1 MCKRALIT
9 GITGQDGQH
18 LTQFLLGKDYE
29 VFGFLFDI
37 EKTRNSQF
45 ALRFPN
51 VKLIQGDL
59 ANSTSIIDAINLSQ
73 PDEIYN
79 LGAITFVGDSFKI
92 PEDTANITGLGTLR
106 ILETIRNSEYR
117 ENVKFYQAS
126 SSEMFGKVL
135 ETPQTENTPFNP
147 QSPYAI
153 AKTFAHYSSVNYRD
167 SYGIHASS
175 GILFNHEGEF
185 RGHEFVTRK
194 ITSNVAKIKLKKQL
208 KFSLGKLS
216 PKRDWG
222 YAGDYVEAMW
232 LMTQQDR
239 ADTFVISTGI
249 SHSVEQ
255 FVETA
260 LEVAGLEKNVSRYV
274 DFDQE
279 MIRPSEVEALVGDSS
294 KAEKILG
301 WKPKT
306 DFKRLVEIMVEND
319 LKIEASKN

>member
-1 MCKRALIT
+1 MRKALIT

-37 EKTRNSQF
+37 EKNRNSQF
-45 ALRFPN
+45 AQRFPS

-59 ANSTSIIDAINLSQ
+59 ANSTSVSDAINYSQ

-92 PEDTANITGLGTLR
+92 PEVTANITGLGTLR
-106 ILETIRNSEYR
+106 ILEAIRSSEFR

-135 ETPQTENTPFNP
+135 ETPQTETTPFNP

-185 RGHEFVTRK
+185 RGYEFVTRK

-260 LEVAGLEKNVSRYV
+260 LEAAGLEKNVSRYV

-279 MIRPSEVEALVGDSS
+279 MVRPSEVEALVGDSS

>member
-1 MCKRALIT
+1 MRKALIT

-37 EKTRNSQF
+37 EKNRNSQF
-45 ALRFPN
+45 AQRFPS

-59 ANSTSIIDAINLSQ
+59 ANSTSVSDAINYSQ

-92 PEDTANITGLGTLR
+92 PEVTANITGLGTLR
-106 ILETIRNSEYR
+106 ILEAIRNSEFR

-135 ETPQTENTPFNP
+135 ETPQTETTPFNP

-153 AKTFAHYSSVNYRD
+153 AKTFAHYTSVNYRD

-185 RGHEFVTRK
+185 RGYEFVTRK

-232 LMTQQDR
+232 LMTQEDR

-260 LEVAGLEKNVSRYV
+260 LEAAGLEKNVSRYV

-279 MIRPSEVEALVGDSS
+279 MVRPSEVEALVGDSS

-306 DFKRLVEIMVEND
+306 DFKKLVEIMVEND

>member
-1 MCKRALIT
+1 LKRALIT
-9 GITGQDGQH
+9 GITGQDGRH
-18 LTQFLLGKDYE
+18 LTQFLLEKDYE
-29 VFGFLFDI
+29 IFGFIYDI
-37 EKTRNSQF
+37 EKIRNSEF
-45 ALRFPN
+45 AKRFPT
-51 VKLIQGDL
+51 VKLIPGDL
-59 ANSTSIIDAINLSQ
+59 ANQTSVEEAITLSQ

-92 PEDTANITGLGTLR
+92 PEVTANITGLGTLR
-106 ILETIRNSEYR
+106 ILEAIRISESC
-117 ENVKFYQAS
+117 EKIKFYQAS

-147 QSPYAI
+147 QSPYAT

-185 RGHEFVTRK
+185 RGYEFVTRK

-279 MIRPSEVEALVGDSS
+279 MVRPSEVEALVGDSS

>member
-1 MCKRALIT
+1 MKRALIT

-18 LTQFLLGKDYE
+18 LTQFLLEKDYE
-29 VFGFLFDI
+29 IFGFIYDI
-37 EKTRNSQF
+37 EKIKNSGF
-45 ALRFPN
+45 AERFPS
-51 VKLIQGDL
+51 VKIIPGDL
-59 ANSTSIIDAINLSQ
+59 AIHTNIEEALNLSQ

-79 LGAITFVGDSFKI
+79 LGGTSFVGNSFKI
-92 PEDTANITGLGTLR
+92 PEMTANITGLGPLR
-106 ILETIRNSEYR
+106 ILEAIKNSDLR
-117 ENVKFYQAS
+117 EKVRFYQAS
-126 SSEMFGKVL
+126 SSEMFGRAL
-135 ETPQTENTPFNP
+135 QTPQSEITPFNP

-153 AKTFAHYSSVNYRD
+153 SKTFAHYSSVHYRE
-167 SYGIHASS
+167 SYGMHSSS

-185 RGHEFVTRK
+185 RGYEFVTRK
-194 ITSNVAKIKLKKQL
+194 ITSNVAKIKLNKQL
-208 KFSLGKLS
+208 KFSLGSLS
-216 PKRDWG
+216 AKRDWG

-232 LMTQQDR
+232 LMTQKDK
-239 ADTFVISTGI
+239 ADTIIISTGI

-279 MIRPSEVEALVGDSS
+279 MVRPSEVEALVGDSS

>member
-1 MCKRALIT
+1 MRKALIT

-18 LTQFLLGKDYE
+18 LTQFLLEKDYE
-29 VFGFLFDI
+29 VFGFLFNI
-37 EKTRNSQF
+37 EEVKNLQF
-45 ALRFPN
+45 AQRFPS
-51 VKLIQGDL
+51 VKLVQGDL
-59 ANSTSIIDAINLSQ
+59 ANSTSIIDALTFAQ

-92 PEDTANITGLGTLR
+92 PEITANITGLGALR
-106 ILETIRNSEYR
+106 ILEAIRISKFR
-117 ENVKFYQAS
+117 EQVKFYQAS

-135 ETPQTENTPFNP
+135 ETPQCENTPFNP
-147 QSPYAI
+147 QSPYAT
-153 AKTFAHYSSVNYRD
+153 AKTFAHYSSVNYRE

-185 RGHEFVTRK
+185 RGYEFVTRK

-232 LMTQQDR
+232 LMTQQDK

-260 LEVAGLEKNVSRYV
+260 LEVAGLEKNISRYV
-274 DFDQE
+274 DFDEE
-279 MIRPSEVEALVGDSS
+279 MVRPSEVEALVGDSS
-294 KAEKILG
+294 KANKILG
-301 WKPKT
+301 WKPQT
-306 DFKRLVEIMVEND
+306 DFKRLVEIMIEND
-319 LKIEASKN
+319 LKIEASKK

>member
-1 MCKRALIT
+1 MRKALIT

-18 LTQFLLGKDYE
+18 LTQFLLGKNYE
-29 VFGFLFDI
+29 VYGFLFDI
-37 EKTRNSQF
+37 EQVRNSQF
-45 ALRFPN
+45 AQRFPS

-59 ANSTSIIDAINLSQ
+59 ANSTSVIDAINFSQ

-79 LGAITFVGDSFKI
+79 LGAKTFVGDSFKI
-92 PEDTANITGLGTLR
+92 PEVTANITGLGTLR
-106 ILETIRNSEYR
+106 ILEAIRNSEFR

-185 RGHEFVTRK
+185 RGYEFVTRK

-239 ADTFVISTGI
+239 ADTFVISTGT

-279 MIRPSEVEALVGDSS
+279 MVRPSEVEALVGDSS

>member
-1 MCKRALIT
+1 MRKALIT

-29 VFGFLFDI
+29 VYGFLFDI
-37 EKTRNSQF
+37 EQVRNSQF
-45 ALRFPN
+45 AQRFPS

-59 ANSTSIIDAINLSQ
+59 ANSTSVIDAINFSH

-92 PEDTANITGLGTLR
+92 PEVTANITGLGTLR
-106 ILETIRNSEYR
+106 ILEAIRNSEFR

-185 RGHEFVTRK
+185 RGYEFVTRK

-239 ADTFVISTGI
+239 ADTFVISTGM

-279 MIRPSEVEALVGDSS
+279 MVRPSEVEALVGDSS

>member
-1 MCKRALIT
+1 MRKALIT

-37 EKTRNSQF
+37 EKIRNSQF
-45 ALRFPN
+45 AQRFPS

-59 ANSTSIIDAINLSQ
+59 ANSTSVIDAINFSQ

-92 PEDTANITGLGTLR
+92 PEVTANITGLGTLR
-106 ILETIRNSEYR
+106 ILEAIRNSEFR

-185 RGHEFVTRK
+185 RGYEFVTRK

-279 MIRPSEVEALVGDSS
+279 MVRPSEVEALVGDSS

>member
-1 MCKRALIT
+1 
-9 GITGQDGQH
+9 
-18 LTQFLLGKDYE
+18 
-29 VFGFLFDI
+29 
-37 EKTRNSQF
+37 
-45 ALRFPN
+45 
-51 VKLIQGDL
+51 
-59 ANSTSIIDAINLSQ
+59 
-73 PDEIYN
+73 
-79 LGAITFVGDSFKI
+79 
-92 PEDTANITGLGTLR
+92 
-106 ILETIRNSEYR
+106 
-117 ENVKFYQAS
+117 
-126 SSEMFGKVL
+126 MFGKVL
-135 ETPQTENTPFNP
+135 ETPQTENTSFNP

-153 AKTFAHYSSVNYRD
+153 AKTFAHYNSVNYRE

-185 RGHEFVTRK
+185 RGYEFVTRK

-232 LMTQQDR
+232 LMTQQEK

-279 MIRPSEVEALVGDSS
+279 MVRPSEVEALVGDSS
-294 KAEKILG
+294 KANKILG

-319 LKIEASKN
+319 LKIESSKN

>member
-1 MCKRALIT
+1 MRKVLIT

-18 LTQFLLGKDYE
+18 LTQFLLEKDYE
-29 VFGFLFDI
+29 VFGFLYDLDQI
-37 EKTRNSQF
+37 KNSQF
-45 ALRFPN
+45 AKRFPS

-59 ANSTSIIDAINLSQ
+59 ANSTSVINALNFAQ

-92 PEDTANITGLGTLR
+92 PEITSNITGLGALR
-106 ILETIRNSEYR
+106 ILEAIRISEFR
-117 ENVKFYQAS
+117 EQVKFYQAS

-135 ETPQTENTPFNP
+135 ETPQTKNTSFNP

-153 AKTFAHYSSVNYRD
+153 AKTFAHYNSVNYRE

-185 RGHEFVTRK
+185 RGYEFVTRK

-232 LMTQQDR
+232 LMTQQEK

-279 MIRPSEVEALVGDSS
+279 MVRPSEVEALVGDSS
-294 KAEKILG
+294 KANKILG

-319 LKIEASKN
+319 LKIESSKN

>member
-1 MCKRALIT
+1 MRKVLIT

-18 LTQFLLGKDYE
+18 LTQFLLEKDYE
-29 VFGFLFDI
+29 VFGFLYDLDQI
-37 EKTRNSQF
+37 KNSQF
-45 ALRFPN
+45 AKRFPS

-59 ANSTSIIDAINLSQ
+59 ANSTSVINALKFAQ

-92 PEDTANITGLGTLR
+92 PEITSNITGLGALR
-106 ILETIRNSEYR
+106 ILEAIRISEFR
-117 ENVKFYQAS
+117 EQVKFYQAS

-135 ETPQTENTPFNP
+135 ETPQTENTSFNP

-153 AKTFAHYSSVNYRD
+153 AKTFAHYNSVNYRE

-185 RGHEFVTRK
+185 RGYEFVTRK

-232 LMTQQDR
+232 LMTQQEK

-255 FVETA
+255 FVETE

-279 MIRPSEVEALVGDSS
+279 MVRPSEVEALVGDSS
-294 KAEKILG
+294 KANKILG

-319 LKIEASKN
+319 LKIESSKN

>member
-1 MCKRALIT
+1 MRKALIT

-37 EKTRNSQF
+37 EKIRNSQF
-45 ALRFPN
+45 AQRFPS

-59 ANSTSIIDAINLSQ
+59 ANSTSVIDAINFSQ

-92 PEDTANITGLGTLR
+92 PEVTANITGLGTLR
-106 ILETIRNSEYR
+106 ILEAIRNSEFR

-153 AKTFAHYSSVNYRD
+153 AKTFAHYSSVNYRN

-185 RGHEFVTRK
+185 RGYEFVTRK

-279 MIRPSEVEALVGDSS
+279 MVRPSEVEALVGDSS

>member
-1 MCKRALIT
+1 MRKALIT

-37 EKTRNSQF
+37 EQIRNSQF
-45 ALRFPN
+45 AQRFPS

-59 ANSTSIIDAINLSQ
+59 ANSTSVSDAINFSQ

-92 PEDTANITGLGTLR
+92 PEVTANITGLGTLR
-106 ILETIRNSEYR
+106 ILEAIRNSEFR

-135 ETPQTENTPFNP
+135 ETPQKETTPFNP

-185 RGHEFVTRK
+185 RGYEFVTRK

-260 LEVAGLEKNVSRYV
+260 LEAAGLEKNVSRYV

-279 MIRPSEVEALVGDSS
+279 MVRPSEVEALVGDSS

>member
-1 MCKRALIT
+1 MKRALIT
-9 GITGQDGQH
+9 GITGQDGRH
-18 LTQFLLGKDYE
+18 LTQFLLEKDYE
-29 VFGFLFDI
+29 IFGFIYDI
-37 EKTRNSQF
+37 EKIRNSEF
-45 ALRFPN
+45 AKRFPS
-51 VKLIQGDL
+51 VKLIPGDL
-59 ANSTSIIDAINLSQ
+59 SMHTSVKDAITLSQ

-92 PEDTANITGLGTLR
+92 PEVTANITGLGTLR
-106 ILETIRNSEYR
+106 ILEAIRNSEFR

-185 RGHEFVTRK
+185 RGYEFVTRK

-274 DFDQE
+274 DFDHE
-279 MIRPSEVEALVGDSS
+279 MVRPSEVEALVGDSS

>member
-1 MCKRALIT
+1 MRKALIT

-37 EKTRNSQF
+37 EKNRNSQF
-45 ALRFPN
+45 AQRFPSA
-51 VKLIQGDL
+51 KLIQGDL
-59 ANSTSIIDAINLSQ
+59 ANSTSVIDAINFSQ

-106 ILETIRNSEYR
+106 ILEAIRNSESC
-117 ENVKFYQAS
+117 EKIKFYQAS

-147 QSPYAI
+147 QSPYAT

-185 RGHEFVTRK
+185 RGYEFVTRK
-194 ITSNVAKIKLKKQL
+194 ITSNVAKIKLNKQL

-279 MIRPSEVEALVGDSS
+279 MVRPSEVEALLGDSS

>member
-1 MCKRALIT
+1 MRKALIT

-37 EKTRNSQF
+37 EKNRNSQF
-45 ALRFPN
+45 AQRFPS

-59 ANSTSIIDAINLSQ
+59 ANSTSVSDAINYSQ

-92 PEDTANITGLGTLR
+92 PEVTANITGLGTLR
-106 ILETIRNSEYR
+106 ILEAIRSSEFR

-135 ETPQTENTPFNP
+135 ETPQTETTPFNP

-185 RGHEFVTRK
+185 RGYEFVTRK

-260 LEVAGLEKNVSRYV
+260 LEAAGLEKNVSRYV

-279 MIRPSEVEALVGDSS
+279 MVRPSEVEALVGDSS

-301 WKPKT
+301 WKSKT

>member
-1 MCKRALIT
+1 MRKALIT

-29 VFGFLFDI
+29 VYGFLFDI
-37 EKTRNSQF
+37 EQVRNSQF
-45 ALRFPN
+45 AQRFPS

-59 ANSTSIIDAINLSQ
+59 ANSTSVIDAINFSQ

-92 PEDTANITGLGTLR
+92 PEVTANITGLGTLR
-106 ILETIRNSEYR
+106 ILEAIRNSKFR

-147 QSPYAI
+147 QSPYAT

-185 RGHEFVTRK
+185 RGYEFVTRK

-260 LEVAGLEKNVSRYV
+260 LEAAGLEKNVSRYV

-279 MIRPSEVEALVGDSS
+279 MVRPSEVEALVGDSS

>member
-1 MCKRALIT
+1 MRKALIT

-37 EKTRNSQF
+37 EQIRNSHF
-45 ALRFPN
+45 AQRFPS

-59 ANSTSIIDAINLSQ
+59 ANSTSVSDAINFSQ

-92 PEDTANITGLGTLR
+92 PEVTANITGLGTLR
-106 ILETIRNSEYR
+106 ILEAIRNSEFR

-126 SSEMFGKVL
+126 SYEMFGKVL
-135 ETPQTENTPFNP
+135 ETPQKETTPFNP

-185 RGHEFVTRK
+185 RGYEFVTRK

-255 FVETA
+255 FVEAA
-260 LEVAGLEKNVSRYV
+260 LEAAGLEKNVSRYV

-279 MIRPSEVEALVGDSS
+279 MVRPSEVEALVGDSS

>member
-1 MCKRALIT
+1 MRKALIT

-29 VFGFLFDI
+29 VYGFLFDI
-37 EKTRNSQF
+37 EQIRNSQF
-45 ALRFPN
+45 AQRFPS
-51 VKLIQGDL
+51 VKLIHGDL
-59 ANSTSIIDAINLSQ
+59 ANSTSINDAINFSH

-92 PEDTANITGLGTLR
+92 PEVTANITGLGTLR
-106 ILETIRNSEYR
+106 ILEAIRNSEFR
-117 ENVKFYQAS
+117 DNVKFYQAS

-185 RGHEFVTRK
+185 RGYEFVTRK

-279 MIRPSEVEALVGDSS
+279 MVRPSEVEALVGDSS

>member
-1 MCKRALIT
+1 MRKALIT

-18 LTQFLLGKDYE
+18 LTQFLLGKNYE
-29 VFGFLFDI
+29 VYGFLFDI
-37 EKTRNSQF
+37 EQVRNSQF
-45 ALRFPN
+45 AQRFPS

-59 ANSTSIIDAINLSQ
+59 ANSTSVIDAINFSQ

-92 PEDTANITGLGTLR
+92 PEVTANITGLGTLR
-106 ILETIRNSEYR
+106 ILEAIRNSEFR

-185 RGHEFVTRK
+185 RGYEFVTRK

-239 ADTFVISTGI
+239 ADTFVISTGT

-279 MIRPSEVEALVGDSS
+279 MVRPSEVEALVGDSS

>member
-1 MCKRALIT
+1 MRKVLIT

-18 LTQFLLGKDYE
+18 LTQFLLEKDYE
-29 VFGFLFDI
+29 VFGFLFDLDQI
-37 EKTRNSQF
+37 KNSQF
-45 ALRFPN
+45 AKRFPS

-59 ANSTSIIDAINLSQ
+59 ANSTSVINALNFAQ

-92 PEDTANITGLGTLR
+92 PEITSNITGLGALR
-106 ILETIRNSEYR
+106 ILEAIRISEFR
-117 ENVKFYQAS
+117 EQVKFYQAS

-135 ETPQTENTPFNP
+135 ETPQTENTSFNP

-153 AKTFAHYSSVNYRD
+153 AKTFAHYNSVNYRE

-185 RGHEFVTRK
+185 RGYEFVTRK

-232 LMTQQDR
+232 LMTQQEK

-279 MIRPSEVEALVGDSS
+279 MVRPSEVEALVGDSS
-294 KAEKILG
+294 KANKILG

-319 LKIEASKN
+319 LKIESSKN

>member
-1 MCKRALIT
+1 MRKVLIT

-18 LTQFLLGKDYE
+18 LTQFLLEKDYE
-29 VFGFLFDI
+29 VFGFLYDLDQI
-37 EKTRNSQF
+37 KNSQF
-45 ALRFPN
+45 AKRFPS

-59 ANSTSIIDAINLSQ
+59 ANSTSVINALNFAQ

-92 PEDTANITGLGTLR
+92 PEITSNITGLGALR
-106 ILETIRNSEYR
+106 ILEAIRISEFR
-117 ENVKFYQAS
+117 EQVKFYQAS

-135 ETPQTENTPFNP
+135 ETPQTENTSFNP

-153 AKTFAHYSSVNYRD
+153 AKTFAHYNSVNYRE

-185 RGHEFVTRK
+185 RGYEFVTRK

-232 LMTQQDR
+232 LMTQQEK

-279 MIRPSEVEALVGDSS
+279 MVRPSEVEALVGDSS
-294 KAEKILG
+294 KANKILG

-319 LKIEASKN
+319 LKIESSKN

>member
-1 MCKRALIT
+1 MRKALIT

-29 VFGFLFDI
+29 VYGFLFDI
-37 EKTRNSQF
+37 EQIRNSQF
-45 ALRFPN
+45 AQRFPS
-51 VKLIQGDL
+51 VKLLQGDL
-59 ANSTSIIDAINLSQ
+59 ANSTSIIDAINFSH

-92 PEDTANITGLGTLR
+92 PEVTANITGLGTLR
-106 ILETIRNSEYR
+106 ILEAIRNSEFR

-185 RGHEFVTRK
+185 RGYEFVTRK

-279 MIRPSEVEALVGDSS
+279 MVRPSEVEALVGDSS

>member
-1 MCKRALIT
+1 MRKALIT

-37 EKTRNSQF
+37 EKIRNSQF
-45 ALRFPN
+45 AQRFPS

-59 ANSTSIIDAINLSQ
+59 ANSTIVIDAINFSQ

-92 PEDTANITGLGTLR
+92 PEVTANITGLGTLR
-106 ILETIRNSEYR
+106 ILEAIRNSEFR

-185 RGHEFVTRK
+185 RGYEFVTRK

-279 MIRPSEVEALVGDSS
+279 MVRPSEVEALVGDSS

>member
-1 MCKRALIT
+1 MRKALIT

-37 EKTRNSQF
+37 EKNRNSQF
-45 ALRFPN
+45 AQRFPS

-59 ANSTSIIDAINLSQ
+59 ANSTSVSDAINYSQ

-92 PEDTANITGLGTLR
+92 PEVTANITGLGTLR
-106 ILETIRNSEYR
+106 ILEAIRSSEFR

-135 ETPQTENTPFNP
+135 ETPQTETTPFNP

-185 RGHEFVTRK
+185 RGYEFVTRK

-239 ADTFVISTGI
+239 ADTFVISTGV

-260 LEVAGLEKNVSRYV
+260 LEAAGLEKNVSRYV

-279 MIRPSEVEALVGDSS
+279 MVRPSEVEALVGDSS

-301 WKPKT
+301 WKSKT

>member
-1 MCKRALIT
+1 MRKALIT

-18 LTQFLLGKDYE
+18 LTQFLLGKNYE
-29 VFGFLFDI
+29 VYGFLFDI
-37 EKTRNSQF
+37 EQVRNSQF
-45 ALRFPN
+45 AQRFPS

-59 ANSTSIIDAINLSQ
+59 ANSTSVIDAINFSQ

-79 LGAITFVGDSFKI
+79 LGAKTFVGDSFKI
-92 PEDTANITGLGTLR
+92 PEVTANITGLGTLR
-106 ILETIRNSEYR
+106 ILEAIRNSEFR

-185 RGHEFVTRK
+185 RGYEFVTRK

-239 ADTFVISTGI
+239 ADTFVISTGT

-279 MIRPSEVEALVGDSS
+279 MVRPSEVEALVGDSS

-319 LKIEASKN
+319 LKIEAFKN